1 MWGVRPL
8 ARFRLRESDRQRLE
22 PLLARGWSLPA
33 EEHPLGRLQDR
44 SLGGCR
50 LLGLLGPK
58 NSVGARY
65 FQLFLTDDRG
75 RLSDDFVAL
84 GLHNAG
90 PYPGY
95 NWIDLIRY
103 QGAPAFEG
111 DVIEL
116 ADKGRARR
124 LFRSLSELVPPGGH
138 LMVEYESPGQRE
150 SVRLLAL
157 GYPPAT
163 TPLGRLLFQAGCRS
177 FRDWYI
183 SEGGREG
190 PRKLQGFKPLNQTN
204 AEERTAALRREVEE
218 RLAGPESPRHGEWGR
233 TARRLAKAVLEE
245 LAKEQG
251 TGNREQGPATPRVP

>member
-1 MWGVRPL
+1 M
-8 ARFRLRESDRQRLE
+8 E

-44 SLGGCR
+44 SLGACR
-50 LLGLLGPK
+50 LLVLLGPK
-58 NSVGARY
+58 NNVGSRY

-90 PYPGY
+90 RYPGY

-111 DVIEL
+111 EVVEL
-116 ADKGRARR
+116 AEKGRARR

-150 SVRLLAL
+150 SERLLAL

-190 PRKLQGFKPLNQTN
+190 PRKLQGFKPLDEAVAVARSEALHRELSALLSRPPAPQHG
-204 AEERTAALRREVEE
+204 ERGRAARRVAREVL
-218 RLAGPESPRHGEWGR
+218 RALA
-233 TARRLAKAVLEE
+233 
-245 LAKEQG
+245 
-251 TGNREQGPATPRVP
+251 RE